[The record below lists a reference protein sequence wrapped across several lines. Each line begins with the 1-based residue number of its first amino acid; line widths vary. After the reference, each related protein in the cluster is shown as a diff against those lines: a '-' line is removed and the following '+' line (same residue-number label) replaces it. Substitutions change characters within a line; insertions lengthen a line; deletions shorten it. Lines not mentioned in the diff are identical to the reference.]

1 MPVIVRHL
9 NRVMSAKRLHNRMN
23 RRLQD
28 LAVLLYELPEWFVIK
43 SLTVESAE
51 GSQEVQL
58 PLVPGESL
66 PIPDGPFTLRI
77 EAGPEHD

>member
-1 MPVIVRHL
+1 
-9 NRVMSAKRLHNRMN
+9 MN

-43 SLTVESAE
+43 SVTVESAE
-51 GSQEVQL
+51 GSKEVRV
-58 PLVPGESL
+58 PLQPGESL
-66 PIPDGPFTLRI
+66 PVPDGAFTLRI